1 MRCILLPLVS
11 VLLLGGCT
19 RVVLVPEPSPD
30 VVVVSD
36 ERRDQEVARA
46 LRVPRGHYPPPG
58 ECRLWYEGRPPGHQ
72 PPPARCERFIGR
84 VPAGAFIL
92 YNDKAWD
99 TRYDWTRHSRRNP
112 GTVPEI
118 IIRLVESAGR

>member
-1 MRCILLPLVS
+1 MRLTPLALMS

-19 RVVLVPEPSPD
+19 RVVLVPDPSPD
-30 VVVVSD
+30 VVVVND
-36 ERRDQEVARA
+36 ERGDQGVARA
-46 LRVPRGHYPPPG
+46 LHVPRGHYPPPG
-58 ECRLWYEGRPPGHQ
+58 ECRLWYEGRPPGQQ
-72 PPPARCERFIGR
+72 PAPGRCERFIGR

-99 TRYDWTRHSRRNP
+99 TRYDWRRHSRRNP

-118 IIRLVESAGR
+118 IIRLVEPVGR